1 MISTREFVI
10 DDYDKAVT
18 LWSLVEG
25 VEVAEGDS
33 KEEIRAYLLR
43 NPGLSRVAEENGT
56 IVGAVLC
63 GHDGR
68 RGLIYHLAVAPASHG
83 KGIGK
88 LLVRECLTHLRAT
101 GIVRHS
107 RHSNACYEKSANP
120 ACHDDDGDSWSYR
133 YDCMGNNTMHVLGEL
148 RWCDRTHI
156 TCGLGG
162 DQCHRC
168 TPFLGHVDH
177 DT

>member
-10 DDYDKAVT
+10 DDYDAAVA
-18 LWSLVEG
+18 LWNLAEG

-56 IVGAVLC
+56 MVGAVLC

-68 RGLIYHLAVAPASHG
+68 RGLIYHLTVAAAYHG

-88 LLVRECLTHLRAT
+88 LLVQECVTRLRAT
-101 GIVRHS
+101 GIARALILVAGDNPKAHS
-107 RHSNACYEKSANP
+107 FWLRIGWEDVPGAIL
-120 ACHDDDGDSWSYR
+120 
-133 YDCMGNNTMHVLGEL
+133 MGIDL
-148 RWCDRTHI
+148 
-156 TCGLGG
+156 
-162 DQCHRC
+162 
-168 TPFLGHVDH
+168 
-177 DT
+177 

>member
-1 MISTREFVI
+1 MISTREFII
-10 DDYDKAVT
+10 DDYDKAVA
-18 LWSLVEG
+18 LWRMVEG

-56 IVGAVLC
+56 MVGAVLC

-101 GIVRHS
+101 GIVRALILVAGDNASAHS
-107 RHSNACYEKSANP
+107 FWLRIGWE
-120 ACHDDDGDSWSYR
+120 DVTDVIV
-133 YDCMGNNTMHVLGEL
+133 MGIDL
-148 RWCDRTHI
+148 
-156 TCGLGG
+156 
-162 DQCHRC
+162 
-168 TPFLGHVDH
+168 
-177 DT
+177 

>member
-10 DDYDKAVT
+10 DDYDEAVT
-18 LWSLVEG
+18 VWNLAEG

-43 NPGLSRVAEENGT
+43 NPGLSRVAEDNGT

-68 RGLIYHLAVAPASHG
+68 RGLIYHLAMAPAYHG

-88 LLVRECLTHLRAT
+88 LLVQECLTRLRAA
-101 GIVRHS
+101 GIARALILVAHDNAAAHS
-107 RHSNACYEKSANP
+107 FWLRVGWEDVPGAIL
-120 ACHDDDGDSWSYR
+120 
-133 YDCMGNNTMHVLGEL
+133 MGIDL
-148 RWCDRTHI
+148 
-156 TCGLGG
+156 
-162 DQCHRC
+162 
-168 TPFLGHVDH
+168 
-177 DT
+177 